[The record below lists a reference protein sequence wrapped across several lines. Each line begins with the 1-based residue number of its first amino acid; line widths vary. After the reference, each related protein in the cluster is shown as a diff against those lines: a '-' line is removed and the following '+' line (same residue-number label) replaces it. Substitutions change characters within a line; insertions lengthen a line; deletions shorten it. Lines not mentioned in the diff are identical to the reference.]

1 MADRILGYLH
11 QHRIARLERKFDT
24 TRLAFQTCGIPVHLA
39 GVQHAVAGLSDVH
52 ERGLH
57 ARQHVLHAAKIDVA
71 DGGHFLDV
79 GHVMLDE
86 HIVFDH
92 GDLGVAL
99 TFAHHHQT
107 LDVFATGQEVLLHEL
122 VLTAAFTTVVAAALL
137 LGFQTGG
144 SFDVGDFVDVLL
156 LAGATGHRLVRFL
169 GLRPSTAATT
179 ATGHRALFL
188 IVILMTAT
196 GFAFGGL
203 LLVGFLMVAA
213 SATAATGT
221 RRLLVIIIVSIAGL
235 VIDRRIRDAIED

>member
-1 MADRILGYLH
+1 M
-11 QHRIARLERKFDT
+11 
-24 TRLAFQTCGIPVHLA
+24 
-39 GVQHAVAGLSDVH
+39 
-52 ERGLH
+52 
-57 ARQHVLHAAKIDVA
+57 
-71 DGGHFLDV
+71 
-79 GHVMLDE
+79 
-86 HIVFDH
+86 
-92 GDLGVAL
+92 AL

-144 SFDVGDFVDVLL
+144 SFDVGDLVDVLL

-169 GLRPSTAATT
+169 GLRPSTAAAT